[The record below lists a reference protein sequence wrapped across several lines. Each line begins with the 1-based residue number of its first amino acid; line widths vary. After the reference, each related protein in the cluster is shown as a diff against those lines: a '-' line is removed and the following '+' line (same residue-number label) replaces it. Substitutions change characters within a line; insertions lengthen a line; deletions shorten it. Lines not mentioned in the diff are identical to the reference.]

1 MSMERFLA
9 PGAVFR
15 PKSEPPPKRK
25 PGRPPKERPQVPSE
39 AGAPEQEQQAL
50 QPQGGPQKK
59 RGRPPQDEQQVSEE
73 AQECADALRPQRVRR
88 TSSFKVM
95 QAQAEICHL
104 AREVSH

>member
-25 PGRPPKERPQVPSE
+25 PGRPPKEKAQ
-39 AGAPEQEQQAL
+39 APEQEQQAL
-50 QPQGGPQKK
+50 QPQGGPRKK

-73 AQECADALRPQRVRR
+73 AQECADALRPTRVRR
-88 TSSFKVM
+88 TNSFKAM

>member
-1 MSMERFLA
+1 MERFLA

-25 PGRPPKERPQVPSE
+25 PGRPPKEKAQ
-39 AGAPEQEQQAL
+39 APEQEQQAL
-50 QPQGGPQKK
+50 QPQGGPASARKK

-73 AQECADALRPQRVRR
+73 AQECADALLRPTRVRR